1 MHYVYILITIL
12 LTVYGQLVVKWQVSL
27 AGAFPVANGGKLIF
41 LAKLLINPWIMS
53 GMAAALLA
61 GVAWMAALTQ
71 LQLSHAYPFMGLT
84 FVFVLILSAVCFQEP
99 MTWAKIVGISLIV
112 GGIALGSQG

>member
-1 MHYVYILITIL
+1 MSYFYILITIL
-12 LTVYGQLVVKWQVSL
+12 LTVYGQIIVKWQVGL
-27 AGAFPVANGGKLIF
+27 AGAFPVANGGKALF
-41 LAKLLINPWIMS
+41 LAKLLINPWIIT

-84 FVFVLILSAVCFQEP
+84 FIFVLILSAVCFQEP
-99 MTWAKIVGISLIV
+99 MTWMKVIGISLIV
-112 GGIALGSQG
+112 GGIALSSQG